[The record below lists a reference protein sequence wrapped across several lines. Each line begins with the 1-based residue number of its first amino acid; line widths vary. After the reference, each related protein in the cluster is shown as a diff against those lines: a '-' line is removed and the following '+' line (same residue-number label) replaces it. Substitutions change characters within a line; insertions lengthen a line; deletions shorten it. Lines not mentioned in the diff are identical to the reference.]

1 MSEVNNSDQDKVETV
16 AMQRVDAAGW
26 PADTAVMPQA
36 TLREPAEATA
46 DTMVMP
52 RNADT
57 EVIPQ
62 AASQQDAQ
70 APGDTTVM
78 PQAASAAAPDAAS
91 SDAQTPS
98 VRPAVP
104 RTDIPLDEL
113 ARQRQAAGEEP
124 RQAHPLGDNTVPMY
138 TGAQAGPVAA
148 ASSAPAVI
156 HTPAPSGVSTGTV
169 VLGAL
174 LVVLGVA
181 AIIMAGMV
189 PNWPF
194 GAVDPWV
201 VAAVSIG
208 VVGVALVVIAI
219 VWAIVNA
226 TASAR
231 RDRDKSADATH

>member
-16 AMQRVDAAGW
+16 VMQQVDAAER

-78 PQAASAAAPDAAS
+78 PQSASAAAP
-91 SDAQTPS
+91 DAQTPS

-138 TGAQAGPVAA
+138 TGAQAGPVAST
-148 ASSAPAVI
+148 SSAPSVI

>member
-16 AMQRVDAAGW
+16 AMQQVDAAER

-78 PQAASAAAPDAAS
+78 PQAASAAAP
-91 SDAQTPS
+91 DAQTPS

>member
-16 AMQRVDAAGW
+16 AMQQVDAAER

-78 PQAASAAAPDAAS
+78 PQAASAAAPDA
-91 SDAQTPS
+91 QTPS

-138 TGAQAGPVAA
+138 TGAQAGPVAST
-148 ASSAPAVI
+148 SSAPAVI

>member
-16 AMQRVDAAGW
+16 AMQQVDAAER

-78 PQAASAAAPDAAS
+78 PQAASAAAPDA
-91 SDAQTPS
+91 QTPS
-98 VRPAVP
+98 VRPAVQ

>member
-16 AMQRVDAAGW
+16 AMQQVDAAER

-78 PQAASAAAPDAAS
+78 PQTASTAEPDVAS

-98 VRPAVP
+98 VHPAAP

-113 ARQRQAAGEEP
+113 ARQRQTAGEEP
-124 RQAHPLGDNTVPMY
+124 QQSHPLGDNTVPMY
-138 TGAQAGPVAA
+138 TGTPAGPVTA
-148 ASSAPAVI
+148 ASSTAAVI
-156 HTPAPSGVSTGTV
+156 RTPAPSGVNAGTV
-169 VLGAL
+169 VLGVL

-181 AIIMAGMV
+181 AIVMAGMV

-194 GAVDPWV
+194 GQVDPWV

-208 VVGVALVVIAI
+208 VAGVALVVIAI
-219 VWAIVNA
+219 VWAIINA

-231 RDRDKSADATH
+231 RDRDKSADAVH

>member
-16 AMQRVDAAGW
+16 AMQQVDAAER

-78 PQAASAAAPDAAS
+78 PQAASAAAPDA
-91 SDAQTPS
+91 QTPS

-113 ARQRQAAGEEP
+113 ARQRQTAGEEP

-148 ASSAPAVI
+148 TSSAPAVI

-208 VVGVALVVIAI
+208 VVGVALVIIAI

>member
-1 MSEVNNSDQDKVETV
+1 
-16 AMQRVDAAGW
+16 
-26 PADTAVMPQA
+26 
-36 TLREPAEATA
+36 
-46 DTMVMP
+46 
-52 RNADT
+52 
-57 EVIPQ
+57 
-62 AASQQDAQ
+62 
-70 APGDTTVM
+70 
-78 PQAASAAAPDAAS
+78 
-91 SDAQTPS
+91 
-98 VRPAVP
+98 
-104 RTDIPLDEL
+104 
-113 ARQRQAAGEEP
+113 
-124 RQAHPLGDNTVPMY
+124 MY

-148 ASSAPAVI
+148 TSSAPAVI

>member
-16 AMQRVDAAGW
+16 AVQQVDAAER

-78 PQAASAAAPDAAS
+78 PQAASAAAPDA
-91 SDAQTPS
+91 QTPS

-113 ARQRQAAGEEP
+113 ARQRQTAGEEP

-148 ASSAPAVI
+148 TSSAPAVI

>member
-16 AMQRVDAAGW
+16 AMQQVDAAER

-78 PQAASAAAPDAAS
+78 PQAASAAAPDA
-91 SDAQTPS
+91 QTPS

-113 ARQRQAAGEEP
+113 ARQRQTAGEEP

-148 ASSAPAVI
+148 TSSAPAVI